1 LSDIYILMAF
11 NFKLEQGKGLVSEAF
26 INNQCVDFN
35 QAADWVKHL
44 RYGRNIVKE
53 DPLILFKEGC
63 GTCGTK
69 HAALCRLAQEQ
80 GHEDV
85 ELWMGIFKMNRINT
99 PRVVPVLDEY
109 QLPYIPEAH
118 NYLRINGS
126 ILDCTWFNSSARNFE
141 NDLLEEIKIQPD
153 QIGAYKVSW
162 HMKFLKKWCNDQ
174 KLRYTPEGIWDIRE
188 KCIAA
193 LFG

>member
-1 LSDIYILMAF
+1 MAF
-11 NFKLEQGKGLVSEAF
+11 NFKLLTGKGLVSDAF
-26 INNQCVDFN
+26 IDNQCIDFS
-35 QAADWVKHL
+35 QAADLVKQL
-44 RYGRNIVKE
+44 RYDRNTDKE

-69 HAALCRLAQEQ
+69 HAALCQLAQEH
-80 GHEDV
+80 GHEEV

-109 QLPYIPEAH
+109 QLLYIPEAH

-126 ILDCTWFNSSARNFE
+126 ILDCTWPNSSAGNFE
-141 NDLLEEIKIQPD
+141 KDLLEEIKIQPN

-162 HMKFLKKWCNDQ
+162 HMDFLEKWYNHQ
-174 KLRYTPEGIWDIRE
+174 KLPYTLEEIWDIRE

-193 LFG
+193 LSG

>member
-1 LSDIYILMAF
+1 MAF
-11 NFKLEQGKGLVSEAF
+11 NFKLVTGKGLVSEAF
-26 INNQCVDFN
+26 TANPCIDFN
-35 QAADWVKHL
+35 QAADFVKQL
-44 RYGRNIVKE
+44 PYARNTDKT
-53 DPLILFKEGC
+53 DPHILFKEGC

-80 GHEDV
+80 GHDEV
-85 ELWMGIFKMNRINT
+85 VLWMGIFRMNRINT
-99 PRVVPVLDEY
+99 PRVVPLLDKF

-126 ILDCTWFNSSARNFE
+126 ILDCTWSNSSASNFE
-141 NDLLEEIKIQPD
+141 NDLLEEIIIQPD

-162 HMKFLKKWCNDQ
+162 HKNFLKTWCNDQ
-174 KLRYTPEGIWDIRE
+174 KLQYTPEEIWDIRE

-193 LFG
+193 LSG